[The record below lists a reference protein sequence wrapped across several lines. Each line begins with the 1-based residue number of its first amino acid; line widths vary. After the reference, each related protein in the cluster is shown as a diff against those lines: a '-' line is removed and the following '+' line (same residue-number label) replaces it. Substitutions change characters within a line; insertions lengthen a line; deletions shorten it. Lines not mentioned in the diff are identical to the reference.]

1 MFLRGARSTSSPSPS
16 RARRSRATSEEAFT
30 SDEDRGRSDL
40 DEALAGDSP
49 AVVAAVESV
58 VHDGQDALA
67 YLVVRGTPELARA
80 DVLVATPNGCTT
92 LFRGPVIA

>member
-1 MFLRGARSTSSPSPS
+1 MVEKSAS
-16 RARRSRATSEEAFT
+16 FT
-30 SDEDRGRSDL
+30 SGAHPATCL

-92 LFRGPVIA
+92 LFRGPVTA